1 MYFWHFNLK
10 HILNSKREL
19 PTPWVPP
26 SERKRPK
33 MQLTVTQALAKGMGP
48 GCSSQSHVP
57 QQVTAKEASSMTVS
71 PKECLWAKQKGRIG
85 NWALR
90 MQEDE
95 A

>member
-10 HILNSKREL
+10 HILNSKREP

-33 MQLTVTQALAKGMGP
+33 MQLSLRLWPNAWGLGAARSP
-48 GCSSQSHVP
+48 PVP